1 MDWLRAEIARF
12 ACTLG
17 FFSRL
22 PVPGMFFAGEAETM
36 ALNRAVV
43 WFPVAGLV
51 IAIPPAGVYW
61 FASVFLPYS
70 VAAGLALGALLLV
83 TGALHED
90 GFADCADGLGG
101 GKNRDQKLEIMRDS
115 AIGTYGT
122 VALILSI
129 GLRWAA
135 LSALPPSSAIA
146 ALFVAHSAARGS
158 IATALA
164 FSRYARKKG
173 VGSMVSGGI
182 STTLWIVVMVLS
194 LLIAVLFGGTAGLL
208 AAAAGITAAG
218 LFLWW
223 FHRGMGGYTGD
234 ALGSMEQIAE
244 ITILVILAS
253 FAGALR

>member
-12 ACTLG
+12 ACALG

-22 PVPGMFFAGEAETM
+22 PIPGMLFTGEPETV
-36 ALNRAVV
+36 ALNRAAA
-43 WFPVAGLV
+43 WFPITGLV
-51 IAIPPAGVYW
+51 IAILPAGVYW
-61 FASVFLPYS
+61 FVNLFLPYS
-70 VAAGLALGALLLV
+70 AAAGLALGALLLV

-90 GFADCADGLGG
+90 GLADCADGLGG
-101 GKNRDQKLEIMRDS
+101 GKNRERKLEIMRDS

-146 ALFVAHSAARGS
+146 ALFVAHSAARGG

-173 VGSMVSGGI
+173 VG
-182 STTLWIVVMVLS
+182 
-194 LLIAVLFGGTAGLL
+194 
-208 AAAAGITAAG
+208 
-218 LFLWW
+218 
-223 FHRGMGGYTGD
+223 
-234 ALGSMEQIAE
+234 
-244 ITILVILAS
+244 
-253 FAGALR
+253 